1 MSSNNISLIN
11 LDEAIQTI
19 QSNIEEMNSN
29 KDITKNI
36 DNYNINLEK
45 IKECKNIV
53 NKVLEDINELEQSI
67 DSDSSDE
74 LLEDKEFLTYLND
87 LDEIRKKFNTN
98 TINKL
103 SELIEMY
110 KLSLNKTNKCKE
122 YLENQKIEISN
133 LE

>member
-1 MSSNNISLIN
+1 MSSNISLIN
-11 LDEAIQTI
+11 LDEAIKNI

-36 DNYNINLEK
+36 DKYNINIEK
-45 IKECKNIV
+45 IKECKSII
-53 NKVLEDINELEQSI
+53 NKVLEDIDELEECM
-67 DSDSSDE
+67 DESSEDLLDE
-74 LLEDKEFLTYLND
+74 EFITYLND
-87 LDEIRKKFNTN
+87 LEEIRKKFNSN

-103 SELIEMY
+103 SELIDFY
-110 KLSLNKTNKCKE
+110 KLSLHKTNKCKE